1 MKHHRGSVIGLLLVT
16 VCSLLFTGWVS
27 YVAVADT
34 GEEVGDRLH
43 NFSTYV
49 DESGTLSFNEIRSEA
64 MIDRFMPQDSHL
76 FKFRVTHHVNW
87 IRFNVNQM
95 VAEEGMD
102 RYRLL
107 FGYAGFG
114 TINIYVPTDEG
125 AEEFTQ
131 LRGGIFHGFHR
142 DDTGFV
148 LPVFQL
154 PNNFDTSREAY
165 IRIEG
170 PFSTNFA
177 LVFHTLEESHL
188 LTHRI
193 ALFLGLLSGIIF
205 AMILYNLVLFFI
217 LRDRTYLWYVVYVS
231 LMLFYQ
237 SGVAGTLRIVNSSLG
252 DFVVGNAV
260 LFSLLAILGH
270 LLFAWHFLDIQKT
283 APSMVKYFY
292 ACFAICSIGVVIK
305 LMGDTLTANMIAF
318 STSFFIVTILL
329 VTVYVCHRN
338 QSWLSKYY
346 VMAVAVLFI
355 SVGVFAMRGFGL
367 IEPTFYTSYYV
378 IFGAALESI
387 LFSAALGE
395 RVRRLRVQNFILKNK
410 EKELSRLTITDEMTG
425 LFNRRYFDQVLGKI
439 SSQKKDE
446 YDKACLMVMDIDNF
460 KHVNDTY
467 GHQHGDVI
475 IKKLGEIVLQNI
487 RSIDDAFRVGGE
499 EFAILLREVNLE
511 NACEVAERIRLEFAN
526 HAFKM
531 DEQQAVYVTI
541 SIGIALFDGRETGF
555 ALFGRADEL
564 LYKAKKTGKNRTE
577 L

>member
-1 MKHHRGSVIGLLLVT
+1 MKHNRGSSIVLLLVT
-16 VCSLLFTGWVS
+16 MCLLMFAGLFPFEAT
-27 YVAVADT
+27 ADT
-34 GEEVGDRLH
+34 AEEVGDRLH

-49 DESGTLSFNEIRSEA
+49 DESGTLDFDEIRSEPMA
-64 MIDRFMPQDSHL
+64 DHFIPQNNRL
-76 FKFRVTHHVNW
+76 FKFRVTNHVNW

-95 VAEEGMD
+95 VAEEGVD

-107 FGYAGFG
+107 LSYAGFG
-114 TINIYVPTDEG
+114 TIDIYVPIDEG
-125 AEEFTQ
+125 AQAYTQ
-131 LRGGIFHGFHR
+131 LRGGIFHDIHR

-154 PNNFDTSREAY
+154 PNNLDTAREAY
-165 IRIEG
+165 IRIQG
-170 PFSTNFA
+170 PFSTNFELA
-177 LVFHTLEESHL
+177 FHTMEETHL

-193 ALFLGLLSGIIF
+193 ALFLGFLSGIIF

-217 LRDRTYLWYVVYVS
+217 LRDRTYLWYVVYVA

-237 SGVAGTLRIVNSSLG
+237 SGVAGTLRIVNLSLG
-252 DFVVGNAV
+252 DFVVSNAV

-270 LLFAWHFLDIQKT
+270 LLFAWHFLDIKKT

-292 ACFAICSIGVVIK
+292 ACLGICSIGVAIK
-305 LMGDTLTANMIAF
+305 LMGYTLAANMIAF
-318 STSFFIVTILL
+318 SSSFFIVTILL
-329 VTVYVCHRN
+329 VTVYICHQN
-338 QSWLSKYY
+338 NSWLSKYY

-355 SVGVFAMRGFGL
+355 SVGVFAMRGFGF
-367 IEPTFYTSYYV
+367 IEPTFFTSYYV

-395 RVRRLRVQNFILKNK
+395 RVRRLRVQNSMLKNK
-410 EKELSRLTITDEMTG
+410 EKELSKLTITDEMTG

-439 SSQKKDE
+439 SSQKNDE
-446 YDKACLMVMDIDNF
+446 YEKACLLVMDIDNF

-475 IKKLGEIVLQNI
+475 IKKLGEIVLRNI
-487 RSIDDAFRVGGE
+487 RSIDYAFRVGGE

-526 HAFKM
+526 HAFVM
-531 DEQQAVYVTI
+531 DEQQTVYVTI
-541 SIGIALFDGRETGF
+541 SIGIASFDGRETGF
-555 ALFGRADEL
+555 ELFGRADEL

-577 L
+577 C